1 MDFSYMALDDA
12 GRAVMHAFHK
22 TEELECGTQK
32 LSKMDE
38 VAEVIK
44 KRNERRPTPN
54 YTLLPDELECSVA
67 V

>member
-1 MDFSYMALDDA
+1 
-12 GRAVMHAFHK
+12 MHAFHK